1 MDPNPSFFKR
11 GICLRLRTL
20 LFCTVVLGL
29 FLAATKPAAACSMC
43 RCGDPTFNA
52 LGSNIYSSGQF
63 HLALD
68 WDRFNKTQ
76 FTSESGVPG
85 TDHEIENR
93 VTLTLS
99 YSIAERLVLVARAPY
114 SFRNLTTTTS
124 ADSSTVTTHGVS
136 DPEIYALV
144 RLWSSTSGLG
154 FGRRTWISAIA
165 GVKTAWGQNAVRQN
179 GERVDEHAQPGTGS
193 TDVFGGLSGVYL
205 FDERSSVFASAQY
218 RGTGRNSFGYKY
230 GNLTMAN
237 LAYERKL
244 ADSFDAVVEANLRHS
259 GSDQV
264 DSSEELDPNTGG
276 NILYVTPRLIVNLGG
291 GIVLR
296 LAAQIP
302 VWKSLYGVQS
312 EKVNLNAGLTF
323 LF

>member
-1 MDPNPSFFKR
+1 
-11 GICLRLRTL
+11 LRLRTL
-20 LFCTVVLGL
+20 FVLSIISTF
-29 FLAATKPAAACSMC
+29 FLATAKPAAACSMC

-63 HLALD
+63 HLAVD

-76 FTSESGVPG
+76 LADEGGVPG

-93 VTLTLS
+93 VTLTVS
-99 YSIAERLVLVARAPY
+99 YSIAERLVLVARVPY
-114 SFRNLTTTTS
+114 SFRNLTT
-124 ADSSTVTTHGVS
+124 STAAGSDEVTTHGFS
-136 DPEIYALV
+136 DPEIYALL
-144 RLWSSTSGLG
+144 RLWSSSFGPGLG
-154 FGRRTWISAIA
+154 RRAWVSAVA
-165 GVKTAWGQNAVRQN
+165 GVKTPWGQNDLRSK
-179 GERVDEHAQPGTGS
+179 GERVEEHAQPGTGS

-205 FDERSSVFASAQY
+205 LDERSTLFASAQY

-244 ADSFDAVVEANLRHS
+244 ADSVDAVLEANFRHS
-259 GSDQV
+259 GGDQV
-264 DSSEELDPNTGG
+264 DSSRELDPNTGG
-276 NILYVTPRLIVNLGG
+276 NILYVTPRLIVNLGSG
-291 GIVLR
+291 VVLR

-302 VWKSLYGVQS
+302 TWKSLYGVQS
-312 EKVNLNAGLTF
+312 EKVNFNGGLTF

>member
-1 MDPNPSFFKR
+1 LRPHTLSF
-11 GICLRLRTL
+11 L
-20 LFCTVVLGL
+20 VVGLGL
-29 FLAATKPAAACSMC
+29 YFAAAKPAAACSMC

-63 HLALD
+63 HLAVD

-76 FTSESGVPG
+76 FTKDNGLPG
-85 TDHEIENR
+85 TDHEVENR

-99 YSIAERLVLVARAPY
+99 YSIAERLVLVARVPY

-124 ADSSTVTTHGVS
+124 ADSSTVTTHGFS
-136 DPEIYALV
+136 DPEIYALF
-144 RLWSSTSGLG
+144 RLWSSAFGPGL
-154 FGRRTWISAIA
+154 GRRTWISAVA
-165 GVKTAWGQNAVRQN
+165 GVKTSWGQNDVRKN

-205 FDERSSVFASAQY
+205 FDERSSLFASAQY
-218 RGTGRNSFGYKY
+218 RGTGRNPFGYKY

-244 ADSFDAVVEANLRHS
+244 ADSVDAVVEANFRHS

-264 DSSEELDPNTGG
+264 DSSRELDPNTGG
-276 NILYVTPRLIVNLGG
+276 NILYVTPRLIVDLGSG
-291 GIVLR
+291 FVLR
-296 LAAQIP
+296 LAAQVP
-302 VWKSLYGVQS
+302 AWKTLYGIQT
-312 EKVNLNAGLTF
+312 EKVNFNAGLTF

>member
-1 MDPNPSFFKR
+1 M
-11 GICLRLRTL
+11 RLRALSFAVFFSGL
-20 LFCTVVLGL
+20 L
-29 FLAATKPAAACSMC
+29 LAASRPAAACSMC

-63 HLALD
+63 HLAVD
-68 WDRFNKTQ
+68 WDRFNKSQ
-76 FTSESGVPG
+76 FTEEDGIPG

-99 YSIAERLVLVARAPY
+99 YSIAERVVLVARVPY
-114 SFRNLTTTTS
+114 SFRHLTTTTAEGS
-124 ADSSTVTTHGVS
+124 DEVTTHGFS
-136 DPEIYALV
+136 DPEVYALV
-144 RLWSSTSGLG
+144 RLWSSTFGPGL
-154 FGRRTWISAIA
+154 GRRTWISAVA
-165 GVKTAWGQNAVRQN
+165 GVKTACGQNDIRQG

-205 FDERSSVFASAQY
+205 FDERSSLFASAQY

-230 GNLTMAN
+230 GNLAMAN

-244 ADSFDAVVEANLRHS
+244 ADPVDTVVEMNYRYAQR
-259 GSDQV
+259 DQV
-264 DSSEELDPNTGG
+264 NSSGEPDLSTGG
-276 NILYVTPRLIVNLGG
+276 SILYITPRIIVNLGS
-291 GIVLR
+291 GIILR

-302 VWKSLYGVQS
+302 VWTALYGVQS